1 MKLGIMQPYFM
12 PYIGYFQLMKAV
24 DKYVVYDDVN
34 YIKGG
39 WANRNHILINGEKEM
54 FTVTLQKASP
64 NKLFNEI
71 VIGDDFKKLMKTLQM
86 NYSRAINFDQTMV
99 LMERIISFPN
109 KQLAVFIA
117 NSFREIL
124 SYLSVETE
132 ILMSSEIPK
141 DNSLR
146 GKDKIIQICE
156 ILGADTY
163 YNAVGGK
170 NLYDQE
176 EFREHGITLNFV
188 DSLPQVYSQLHT
200 REFVSG
206 LSMID
211 VLMNNTKDKVNSLL
225 ESYQINLKS
234 ATIIQYT
241 IKGRFMSR

>member
-1 MKLGIMQPYFM
+1 MKLGIMRPYFM

-54 FTVTLQKASP
+54 FTVTLQKASQ

-206 LSMID
+206 LSMVD
-211 VLMNNTKDKVNSLL
+211 VLMNNTKDEVNRLL
-225 ESYQINLKS
+225 DSFQL
-234 ATIIQYT
+234 
-241 IKGRFMSR
+241 RF